1 MKHFEKIID
10 CSAWSGNW
18 AFLHLKYGKL
28 NLLQEKLSK
37 YNIIRA
43 YVSPIEGI
51 LEEDPMRANNEL
63 CSLIDNIGI
72 EFFSPVPIIDLSF
85 ANWDEAIELA
95 ITRDDVKIV
104 KLLPNYHMYELSE
117 DVLEGLVDYTQKH
130 NLLIS
135 IQMRVEDARGQYP
148 LMKVPDM
155 DIDEVIK
162 ILSSFPEQKF
172 IMNNGNLS
180 EVEQALYFADNIYVD
195 ISSVESQDVVTYLGG
210 KYGLDRILFSTHSA
224 FFYLEGNVFKL
235 AYSGLGREGLDKVAY
250 GNAEKLGL

>member
-1 MKHFEKIID
+1 MVSLYYYHGRINLRKEGVIMVID
-10 CSAWSGNW
+10 CHTHIIFDPSTDI
-18 AFLHLKYGKL
+18 FLKIPELIESMERTRVDKACVIYSPARAQHLY
-28 NLLQEKLSK
+28 
-37 YNIIRA
+37 
-43 YVSPIEGI
+43 
-51 LEEDPMRANNEL
+51 
-63 CSLIDNIGI
+63 
-72 EFFSPVPIIDLSF
+72 
-85 ANWDEAIELA
+85 
-95 ITRDDVKIV
+95 
-104 KLLPNYHMYELSE
+104 YHMYELSE
-117 DVLEGLVDYTQKH
+117 DVLEVLVDYTQKH

-224 FFYLEGNVFKL
+224 FFYPEGNVFKL